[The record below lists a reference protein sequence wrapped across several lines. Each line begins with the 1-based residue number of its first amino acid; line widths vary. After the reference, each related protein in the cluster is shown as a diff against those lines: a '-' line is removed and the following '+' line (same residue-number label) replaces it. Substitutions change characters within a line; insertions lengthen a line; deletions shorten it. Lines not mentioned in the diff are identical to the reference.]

1 MKITGACGARRVHAR
16 NRLKGCTCIS
26 AGLQSRAL
34 HLDVINQPMDS
45 WCAAELGTAE
55 EKVLSG
61 GGRILIASGRAAIG
75 NRCWGWGQLWKQ
87 GWPRVPL
94 QQTASRRLACDAEQ
108 KRPRC
113 LRGQLGRPSWT
124 VCDKLFCNK
133 CGSFSEILRKHLE

>member
-45 WCAAELGTAE
+45 WCAAELGTVE

-94 QQTASRRLACDAEQ
+94 QQTAVPPVRLRRRAEASAVPSRTARLAILE
-108 KRPRC
+108 R
-113 LRGQLGRPSWT
+113 LR
-124 VCDKLFCNK
+124 
-133 CGSFSEILRKHLE
+133 

>member
-55 EKVLSG
+55 EKVLSR

-87 GWPRVPL
+87 GWPQVPL
-94 QQTASRRLACDAEQ
+94 QQTAVPPVSLRRRAEASVVPSRTAQSAILERL
-108 KRPRC
+108 
-113 LRGQLGRPSWT
+113 
-124 VCDKLFCNK
+124 
-133 CGSFSEILRKHLE
+133 